1 MKYLYLLLLPILPLQ
16 LCAEEQRVL
25 LTGFTI
31 HEHENDRFGEKY
43 NSFNYG
49 AGYEYNFFTDY
60 NRFYFSSNALV
71 FNDSFKNPQLAVGFG
86 HAYRFH
92 TEFVDISAG
101 LSGFLGMK
109 KIYDDKD
116 LNREGG
122 EYGLTGGVG
131 PTLNFYY
138 EAFSVNFVYV
148 PGIKYK
154 DLDTTGFLFTYFGYK
169 F

>member
-1 MKYLYLLLLPILPLQ
+1 MKYLLLLFPLFIFSN
-16 LCAEEQRVL
+16 EQKIL

-49 AGYEYNFFTDY
+49 AGYEYNFFDNY
-60 NRFYFSSNALV
+60 NELYFATNILL
-71 FNDSFKNPQLAVGFG
+71 FNDSFENPQLAVGFG

-92 TEFVDISAG
+92 TDIIDTSLG
-101 LSGFLGMK
+101 ISGFVGIK
-109 KIYDDKD
+109 KIYNDQD

-122 EYGLTGGVG
+122 SYGFTGGVG

-138 EAFSVNFVYV
+138 EDFSVNCVYV
-148 PGIKYK
+148 PGFKYK